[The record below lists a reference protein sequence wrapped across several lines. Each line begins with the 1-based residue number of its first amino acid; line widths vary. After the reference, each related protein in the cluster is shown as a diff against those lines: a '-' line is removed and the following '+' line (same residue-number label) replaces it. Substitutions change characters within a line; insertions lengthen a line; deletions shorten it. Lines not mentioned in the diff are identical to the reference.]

1 MANALNLQH
10 ISSRVDARTNLP
22 SGARWSAE
30 SECGP
35 AVCRGNQAGQRQPS
49 RSFVEGFL
57 LNDIAIAPDLRAA
70 YLETLY
76 GVEATP
82 RFALRIG
89 QASEGLLALYRKH
102 HVNCAAYITAF
113 NPYSRAVGI
122 DENTERQAKLE
133 MQLRQRSLP
142 FLEGQGRHPSN
153 TWPAEDSFLVLGL
166 ALAAAK
172 VLGQQCE
179 QNAIVWCGADA
190 VPQLITLRD

>member
-1 MANALNLQH
+1 MLSNDDHDTALTAITETTATAVNMPPGASAIPPDLQAAYRETH
-10 ISSRVDARTNLP
+10 YRVDAADPFTLLIGEA
-22 SGARWSAE
+22 S
-30 SECGP
+30 P
-35 AVCRGNQAGQRQPS
+35 A
-49 RSFVEGFL
+49 L
-57 LNDIAIAPDLRAA
+57 M
-70 YLETLY
+70 
-76 GVEATP
+76 
-82 RFALRIG
+82 
-89 QASEGLLALYRKH
+89 ALYRKH

-142 FLEGQGRHPSN
+142 FLEGQGWHPSN

-172 VLGQQCE
+172 VLGHQCE